1 MKLNKLFA
9 GIAAS
14 AVAASALAATASAQL
29 IFPSPEEAHPGAS
42 TAGNW
47 LVQVY
52 NIGNEAEGKPPTD
65 YGIDVTSIARVEVTF
80 TVCEDSRDWFEG
92 GCGGSVVVSSN
103 GSQHTDEE
111 WAKYNWPS
119 REWWGVIDDDLG
131 LATQDPAKKCV
142 TEKVGDYT
150 YKIVAEIPADERPL
164 AKSECVQIGLQEWGD
179 VMNDYMV
186 TDLSIFNDAGEKL
199 ISFDFYGNPTLGSAA
214 AAPEASAPA
223 EDATDAPATSA
234 PATGDVAGAT
244 DSSKGS
250 PDTGIEDVAVVAGL
264 AIVAGGAVLVSK
276 KRK

>member
-14 AVAASALAATASAQL
+14 AVAASALATAASAQL
-29 IFPSPEEAHPGAS
+29 IFPSADEAHPGAS

-52 NIGNEAEGKPPTD
+52 NIGNEAEGKPATD

-80 TVCEDSRDWFEG
+80 TVCDDGSREWFEG
-92 GCGGSVVVSSN
+92 GCGGSVVISSN

-111 WAKYNWPS
+111 WNKYNWPS

-150 YKIVAEIPADERPL
+150 YKIVAEIAEDERPL

-179 VMNDYMV
+179 VMNNYQV
-186 TDLSIFNDAGEKL
+186 TDLSIFNDAGTKL
-199 ISFDFYGNPTLGSAA
+199 ISFDFNGNPTLGGAA
-214 AAPEASAPA
+214 STT
-223 EDATDAPATSA
+223 TDAPAA
-234 PATGDVAGAT
+234 AGDVDAAT

-250 PDTGIEDVAVVAGL
+250 PDTGVEDVAVVAGL